1 MKAKLTFEEDLNSSV
16 QVGDNVWYV
25 NTTNVGNYDT
35 ASVNNNDFVLLG
47 TIISISSPLRK
58 PVLEIDI
65 AGFDTPDDLGFV
77 LDETTFIM
85 FSKNNQV
92 NSSALKGYYA
102 ELNFVNNSNKKIEL
116 FAVSSEINQ
125 TSK

>member
-47 TIISISSPLRK
+47 TIVSISSPLRK
-58 PVLEIDI
+58 PVLEVDI

-77 LDETTFIM
+77 LDQTTFIM

>member
-1 MKAKLTFEEDLNSSV
+1 M
-16 QVGDNVWYV
+16 WYV

-47 TIISISSPLRK
+47 TIVSISSPLRK

-77 LDETTFIM
+77 LDQTTFIM

>member
-116 FAVSSEINQ
+116 FAVSSEINES
-125 TSK
+125 SK

>member
-1 MKAKLTFEEDLNSSV
+1 MKAKLTFNEDLNSSV

-47 TIISISSPLRK
+47 TIVSISSPLRK

-77 LDETTFIM
+77 LDQTTFIM

>member
-35 ASVNNNDFVLLG
+35 ASVKNNDFVLLG
-47 TIISISSPLRK
+47 TIVSISSPLRK